1 MTASIASAGSK
12 RAEPMDKNMTA
23 HNECAKHADAA
34 LAMSEERVTVTAE
47 DSRRICRKT
56 DIHILLFLSW
66 VSDKIIVGL
75 SAVFGLKKQ
84 VGLVGNQYSNIGN
97 IGYYAQLVMQPL
109 AAYLLVKVPLRRFV
123 PLIIFLWGV
132 SLAGMAASKTYRAML
147 ETRFFLGVFEA
158 AVLPAFMMITSAFY
172 RRSEQPVRVAIWY
185 GSNGLATMVSS
196 AVVYGIGHI
205 RSSAL
210 YTYRLA
216 FLIFAIITLVT
227 APLFYWRMDDSPV
240 KARFLTPHERL
251 QAVERLRA
259 NQTGVASSEFKL
271 AQIKELI
278 LQPSF
283 WIFMSCTFCVNV
295 GTSVS
300 SVFGALILQGLVGL
314 SSYQSVILNV
324 PFGTIQ
330 TIIIVLASWLAYRF
344 KVKSIIM
351 GVFMVP
357 VVVGVAILYAVPHD
371 KAHRS
376 TKKAAI
382 FTAYNAASPIGNI
395 AGPYIFQ
402 SKDAPDYYPGLE
414 GALAVFSILIGLIT
428 LQGFNFAW
436 LNRKKAMQRAANGQT
451 SVIVDTSMNSKFEQ
465 VEAGFENAFLDM
477 TDREN
482 PDFFYVL

>member
-1 MTASIASAGSK
+1 
-12 RAEPMDKNMTA
+12 
-23 HNECAKHADAA
+23 
-34 LAMSEERVTVTAE
+34 
-47 DSRRICRKT
+47 
-56 DIHILLFLSW
+56 
-66 VSDKIIVGL
+66 
-75 SAVFGLKKQ
+75 
-84 VGLVGNQYSNIGN
+84 
-97 IGYYAQLVMQPL
+97 
-109 AAYLLVKVPLRRFV
+109 
-123 PLIIFLWGV
+123 
-132 SLAGMAASKTYRAML
+132 
-147 ETRFFLGVFEA
+147 
-158 AVLPAFMMITSAFY
+158 
-172 RRSEQPVRVAIWY
+172 
-185 GSNGLATMVSS
+185 
-196 AVVYGIGHI
+196 
-205 RSSAL
+205 
-210 YTYRLA
+210 
-216 FLIFAIITLVT
+216 
-227 APLFYWRMDDSPV
+227 MDDSPV

-259 NQTGVASSEFKL
+259 NQTDVASSEFKL

-324 PFGTIQ
+324 PFGAIQ

-376 TKKAAI
+376 VLLVGYYLIAFVSSANPLIVAWMSSNTGGQTKKAAI
-382 FTAYNAASPIGNI
+382 FTAYNAASSIGNI

-402 SKDAPDYYPGLE
+402 SKDAPDYYPGLK

-482 PDFFYVL
+482 PDFVYVL